1 MLGVTYK
8 AGIPLASNA
17 GTSILVNRRSMA
29 LSETTNKIAAPL
41 TLLGT
46 ADLSRNSDFAP
57 EIVQS
62 VLLMDQSSF
71 A

>member
-1 MLGVTYK
+1 
-8 AGIPLASNA
+8 
-17 GTSILVNRRSMA
+17 MA
-29 LSETTNKIAAPL
+29 LSETTNVIAAPL

-46 ADLSRNSDFAP
+46 TDLSRNSDFAP

-62 VLLMDQSSF
+62 VLLMDQGSF